1 VVGRERLSLV
11 VLYHLE
17 LDPPFERDGE
27 HLQTSPFRVGAL
39 RLPRRH
45 RADESRRIRQHIAD
59 LPVGIREVALALAVA
74 ALLLLDR
81 GDARILISPPA
92 AADDVIPRFNPR
104 RGLVGANATGNARVG
119 RRRPRR

>member
-1 VVGRERLSLV
+1 LDVNACRSSYFTTWSLT
-11 VLYHLE
+11 
-17 LDPPFERDGE
+17 PPFERDGE

-81 GDARILISPPA
+81 GDARIIHARLIPA
-92 AADDVIPRFNPR
+92 
-104 RGLVGANATGNARVG
+104 
-119 RRRPRR
+119 RRRR